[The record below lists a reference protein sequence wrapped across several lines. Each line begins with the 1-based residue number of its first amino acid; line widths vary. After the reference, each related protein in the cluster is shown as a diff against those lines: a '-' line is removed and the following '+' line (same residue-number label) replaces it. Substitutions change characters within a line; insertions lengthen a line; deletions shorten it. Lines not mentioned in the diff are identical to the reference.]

1 MTKQPVIRHWPDRVR
16 WILLAV
22 AVVVLVAF
30 LLVQKQSTQ
39 VSYGQAPAG
48 ADPIPEG
55 SAGELSGATIPS
67 TEQLTAMVKAAP
79 VVRLPGSIATW
90 DDQAVKAA
98 AGSAGA
104 RILVAPPGLKKDDSA
119 RLRDVDDATV
129 RVIGTEVSGG
139 VLQASA
145 DRAGEWIRQF
155 ATGDV
160 TESLTT
166 LVAHLNHQ
174 PDAPDQPALARRDPT
189 AGELTAAT
197 AALQSTGRFI
207 APGATMKDVPAS
219 TAAFPGAQ
227 PLYVALPQQP
237 AGQPLIH
244 YGPALAKEFPGRP
257 IVAMYGSW
265 VEYDGP
271 SAAAFADVATASF
284 YGQFGDRLSE
294 YAYPQRNVLGAWL
307 DRVTAIRYAGLF
319 DRPLPYVPFDPVR
332 VALPALPWLFAAC
345 AVGFLALSARKV
357 LRPGRPG
364 TGVGVPAR
372 LAGLT
377 ALAVEISGLTG
388 GASDASLTRGITQ
401 LTAAREAFDQK
412 LPDKHVH
419 GLLDAAESDLD
430 TTAELLGRADYRPAA
445 FLQGRLA

>member
-1 MTKQPVIRHWPDRVR
+1 MADRLR
-16 WILLAV
+16 WILLA
-22 AVVVLVAF
+22 AAGAVLVTF
-30 LLVQKQSTQ
+30 LLVQQQSTS
-39 VSYGQAPAG
+39 VSYGQAPANG
-48 ADPIPEG
+48 DPIPEG
-55 SAGELSGATIPS
+55 SAGELSGATVPPA
-67 TEQLTAMVKAAP
+67 EQLTAMVKAAP
-79 VVRLPGSIATW
+79 VVRLPGAIATW
-90 DDQAVKAA
+90 DEKAVQAA

-104 RILVAPPGLKKDDSA
+104 RILVAPPGLPKDA
-119 RLRDVDDATV
+119 RARVKDVEDATV
-129 RVIGTEVSGG
+129 QVIGTEVTGG
-139 VLQASA
+139 ALQASA
-145 DRAGEWIRQF
+145 DRASEWVRQF

-189 AGELTAAT
+189 AAELAEVTAQ
-197 AALQSTGRFI
+197 LRGTGRFI
-207 APGATMKDVPAS
+207 APGATLKDAPAT

-237 AGQPLIH
+237 AGQPLVH
-244 YGPALAKEFPGRP
+244 FGPALAKEFPGRP
-257 IVAMYGSW
+257 IVAMYGQW

-271 SAAAFADVATASF
+271 SAAAFADIATASF
-284 YGQFGDRLSE
+284 YGQFADRLST

-307 DRVTAIRYAGLF
+307 NRVTAIRYAGLF
-319 DRPLPYVPFDPVR
+319 DRPLPYTPFDPLR

-345 AVGFLALSARKV
+345 AVGFLVLSARRV
-357 LRPGRPG
+357 GRPGRATG
-364 TGVGVPAR
+364 TGVPAR

-377 ALAVEISGLTG
+377 ALAVEISGLTD
-388 GASDASLTRGITQ
+388 GASAAALTRGITQ
-401 LTAAREAFDQK
+401 LTAAREAFTGK

-430 TTAELLGRADYRPAA
+430 TTAGLLGRPEYRPAE

>member
-1 MTKQPVIRHWPDRVR
+1 MADRIR

-22 AVVVLVAF
+22 AGAVLVTF
-30 LLVQKQSTQ
+30 LLVQQQSTD
-39 VSYGQAPAG
+39 VSYGQAPA
-48 ADPIPEG
+48 AKDPIPEG
-55 SAGELSGATIPS
+55 SAGELSGATVPS
-67 TEQLTAMVKAAP
+67 AEQLTAMVKDSP
-79 VVRLPGSIATW
+79 VVRLPGAIATW

-98 AGSAGA
+98 AGSAGV
-104 RILVAPPGLKKDDSA
+104 RVIVAPPGLPEDARTRVKD
-119 RLRDVDDATV
+119 VEDATV
-129 RVIGTEVSGG
+129 QVIGTEVTGG
-139 VLQASA
+139 ALQASP
-145 DRAGEWIRQF
+145 DRASEWLREF

-166 LVAHLNHQ
+166 LAAHLNHQ

-189 AGELTAAT
+189 AGELADVT
-197 AALQSTGRFI
+197 AALRAGGRYI
-207 APGATMKDVPAS
+207 APGANLKDPPAT

-237 AGQPLIH
+237 AGQPLVH
-244 YGPALAKEFPGRP
+244 FGPALAKEFPGRP
-257 IVAMYGSW
+257 IVVLYGQW

-284 YGQFGDRLSE
+284 YGQFGDRLST
-294 YAYPQRNVLGAWL
+294 YAYPQHNVLGAWL

-319 DRPLPYVPFDPVR
+319 DRPLPYTPFDPLR

-345 AVGFLALSARKV
+345 AVGFLALSARRMV
-357 LRPGRPG
+357 RPGRPSG
-364 TGVGVPAR
+364 AGVPAR

-377 ALAVEISGLTG
+377 ALAVEISGLTD
-388 GASDASLTRGITQ
+388 GASSASLTRGITQ
-401 LTAAREAFDQK
+401 LTAAREAFGKK

-430 TTAELLGRADYRPAA
+430 TTAGLLGRPDYRPAEY
-445 FLQGRLA
+445 LQGRLA

>member
-1 MTKQPVIRHWPDRVR
+1 MTRRWPDRLR
-16 WILLAV
+16 WILLAA
-22 AVVVLVAF
+22 AVVTLVTF
-30 LLVQKQSTQ
+30 LLVQKQSTD
-39 VSYGQAPAG
+39 VSYGQAPA
-48 ADPIPEG
+48 AKDPIPEG
-55 SAGELSGATIPS
+55 SAGELSGATVPPA
-67 TEQLTAMVKAAP
+67 EQLTAMVKASP
-79 VVRLPGSIATW
+79 VVRLPGAIATW

-98 AGSAGA
+98 AGGTEV
-104 RILVAPPGLKKDDSA
+104 RILVAPPGLPKEA
-119 RLRDVDDATV
+119 RDRVHDVEDATV
-129 RVIGTEVSGG
+129 RVVGTEVSGG
-139 VLQASA
+139 ILQASA
-145 DRAGEWIRQF
+145 DRASEWIRQF

-189 AGELTAAT
+189 AGELAAAT
-197 AALQSTGRFI
+197 AELRDTGRFI
-207 APGATMKDVPAS
+207 APGANLKDAPAS

-237 AGQPLIH
+237 AGQPLVR

-257 IVAMYGSW
+257 IVAVYGSW

-284 YGQFGDRLSE
+284 YGQFADRLSE

-319 DRPLPYVPFDPVR
+319 DRPLPYVPFDPLR

-345 AVGFLALSARKV
+345 AVGFLALSARQV
-357 LRPGRPG
+357 RRPGRRV
-364 TGVGVPAR
+364 TGAGVPAR

-377 ALAVEISGLTG
+377 ALAVEISGLTD
-388 GASDASLTRGITQ
+388 GASAASLTRGITQ
-401 LTAAREAFDQK
+401 LTAAREAFDEK

-430 TTAELLGRADYRPAA
+430 TTAGLLGRADYRPAA